1 MFHVPRFQHNEE
13 LTSPVLAN
21 VTVSVPEELK
31 KKMTHAKAVNWS
43 EVARQAFEDRLRQ
56 QEMVEAASAMDKLR
70 EATKSTGP
78 SSWSGVREIR
88 KWREKSSK
96 S

>member
-1 MFHVPRFQHNEE
+1 MLHRLFSVFAEGPA
-13 LTSPVLAN
+13 LAN

-31 KKMTHAKAVNWS
+31 KRMAHTKTVNWS

-56 QEMVEAASAMDKLR
+56 QKMVEAAAAMDKLR

-78 SSWSGVREIR
+78 SSWSGVREVR
-88 KWREKSSK
+88 KWRDRGSRS
-96 S
+96 